1 MIRVLLVE
9 DQALIRRGI
18 ADLINLTGD
27 LRVVAEAADGAEAMD
42 LLRQPGVCDVAM
54 LDIKLPVLS
63 GVEVL
68 EKLQAEGRTLP
79 PVLLLTTF
87 DEDEL
92 LLRGIRAGARGYL
105 LKAVSFEDLAESLRA
120 LARGET
126 AIKPAV
132 TDRVRRV
139 LQAQPPEFY
148 SPGLLEPLTKRETE
162 ILRLMAGGFSNRE
175 IADALEM
182 TEGTVRNHGSAIFS
196 KLGVRDR
203 TRAVLK
209 GIEIGLV

>member
-1 MIRVLLVE
+1 MIRILLVE

-18 ADLINLTGD
+18 ADLINLTPD
-27 LRVVAEAADGAEAMD
+27 LRVVAEAEDGASA
-42 LLRQPGVCDVAM
+42 LTLIAQPNLCDVVM
-54 LDIKLPVLS
+54 LDIRLPGLS

-68 EKLQAEGRTLP
+68 ERLHAAAQPFP
-79 PVLLLTTF
+79 PTLLLTTF
-87 DEDEL
+87 DEDDL

-132 TDRVRRV
+132 TDRVRRM
-139 LQAQPPEFY
+139 LQAQPPDFY
-148 SPGLLEPLTKRETE
+148 SPGLLEPLTRRETE

-175 IADALEM
+175 IGEALDM